1 MRIAGEYEMSCD
13 FVIHIVDND
22 AAILDALRLLLAT
35 EGYAVRTHQS
45 ARRFLDTI
53 QQDDCGCVVTDM
65 HMPEMSGLD
74 LLAIMNERGSSMPVI
89 IITANDSDSLAVAA
103 MKQGVFDNLKK
114 PLDGD
119 NLLVSIH
126 AAFDAHINSAS
137 ACPVS

>member
-1 MRIAGEYEMSCD
+1 MRSAAGYEMN
-13 FVIHIVDND
+13 FAFAIHVVDDN

-35 EGYAVRTHQS
+35 EGYVVHTYQS

-89 IITANDSDSLAVAA
+89 MITANDSDPLAVAA
-103 MKQGVFDNLKK
+103 MKQGAFDYFKK
-114 PLDGD
+114 PIDD
-119 NLLVSIH
+119 DALLASIH
-126 AAFDAHINSAS
+126 AALMRISTPH
-137 ACPVS
+137 

>member
-1 MRIAGEYEMSCD
+1 MSCD

-22 AAILDALRLLLAT
+22 AAILDALRLLLVT

-74 LLAIMNERGSSMPVI
+74 LLAILNKRGSPMPVI
-89 IITANDSDSLAVAA
+89 IITANDSDPLAVAA
-103 MKQGVFDNLKK
+103 MKQGAFDYFKK
-114 PLDGD
+114 PIDD
-119 NLLVSIH
+119 DALLASIH
-126 AAFDAHINSAS
+126 AALMRISTPH
-137 ACPVS
+137 